1 MQENLGKKQTNNFE
15 KNWKKI
21 QKNCGKNWEK
31 ISDFFIKICGNDQF
45 CVSV

>member
-15 KNWKKI
+15 KNWKKF

-45 CVSV
+45 CVFV